1 MREEVIDTYILGSYA
16 GILAASAY
24 NTIAELLT
32 HMPWSIAS
40 QVEYYYGLKVFYRL

>member
-1 MREEVIDTYILGSYA
+1 MNKFHVCEFEAMREEVIDMYILGSYA

-32 HMPWSIAS
+32 HMP
-40 QVEYYYGLKVFYRL
+40 